1 MPTKTE
7 QAQATRGHFALP
19 EVRDHLISLAEAVDL
34 TLRHQ
39 REHAD
44 EGHGSFFFRE
54 AFDTILG
61 QAGCV
66 ALRIYRGKDSAGA
79 HAFVLVGVN
88 AQGRDMAAE
97 ALREYGMPCPPYCDA
112 SSPLVGAK
120 VSSIR
125 QRKGPGLPE
134 PKSHVIGLA
143 EAKDLVFRHR
153 ADHPDQPRA
162 GLFHRAS
169 LDTLLAQAGC
179 VGARIYRGKS
189 TDERRHFVLVGVNG
203 EGFDLVDGVVMEREY
218 PCPPYCDIESP
229 FVG

>member
-1 MPTKTE
+1 MLTGTE
-7 QAQATRGHFALP
+7 RTQAARGGFALP
-19 EVRDHLISLAEAVDL
+19 EVRDHLISLSEAVDL

-44 EGHGSFFFRE
+44 EGHGGFFFRE

-61 QAGCV
+61 QTGCV
-66 ALRIYRGKDSAGA
+66 AMRIYRAKSEAGTR
-79 HAFVLVGVN
+79 HFVLVGVN

-97 ALREYGMPCPPYCDA
+97 ALREKCQPCPPYCDI

-120 VSSIR
+120 ISAIG

-134 PKSHVIGLA
+134 PKSHVIELA

-162 GLFHRAS
+162 ELFHRGS
-169 LDTLLAQAGC
+169 LDTMLAQPGCAG
-179 VGARIYRGKS
+179 VRIYRGKAA
-189 TDERRHFVLVGVNG
+189 DGRRHFVMVGVDGQGLDLVGG
-203 EGFDLVDGVVMEREY
+203 ILMEMSW